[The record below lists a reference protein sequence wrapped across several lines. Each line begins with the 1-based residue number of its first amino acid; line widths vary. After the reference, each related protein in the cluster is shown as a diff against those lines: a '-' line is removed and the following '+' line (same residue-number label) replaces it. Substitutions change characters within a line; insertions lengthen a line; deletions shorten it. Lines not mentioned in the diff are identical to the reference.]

1 MDTIVANAPGGPDER
16 NARTVYVV
24 RRRMA
29 GNQFVAAERDTA
41 GNVREYATEAEAHA
55 AAAWLGGPKAGFRV
69 FTEWR
74 NAEGL
79 PCDGAYIR
87 SAMEPE

>member
-1 MDTIVANAPGGPDER
+1 METIVANAPGGPDER

-24 RRRMA
+24 RRQMA
-29 GNQFVAAERDTA
+29 GNRFVAAERSAT
-41 GNVREYATEAEAHA
+41 GEPREYATEAEAQA
-55 AAAWLGGPKAGFRV
+55 AAAWLGGARAGYRV